1 MLNGRVL
8 NLCTRRERGSV
19 CACEGVGSMNLRTS
33 GLVLNECLMSSTV
46 SFCRKM
52 DVCTAYT
59 CIGYMIPTT
68 HTM

>member
-1 MLNGRVL
+1 MCVW
-8 NLCTRRERGSV
+8 ERPG
-19 CACEGVGSMNLRTS
+19 GVHDFTS

-59 CIGYMIPTT
+59 CDGRMVPTT
-68 HTM
+68 HIM